1 VNQAMLAR
9 LDPLLQVPADLSDE
23 EVDQLLAFLAALT
36 DPAAKDLTKTIPER
50 VPSGL
55 PVSDDAA
62 VIQDF
67 LQDKP
72 FVRHP

>member
-36 DPAAKDLTKTIPER
+36 DPAAKDLAKTIPER